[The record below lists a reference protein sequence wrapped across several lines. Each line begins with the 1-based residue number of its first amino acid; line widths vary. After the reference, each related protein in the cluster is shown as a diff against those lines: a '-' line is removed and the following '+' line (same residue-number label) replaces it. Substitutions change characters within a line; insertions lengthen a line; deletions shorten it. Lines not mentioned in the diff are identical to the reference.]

1 MTRSATVSVDQG
13 TNAGRLRFD
22 AGAVRQCER
31 TIQGVGNRRWATTRR
46 LNSRQSGFVPPS
58 PEPTSGASMR
68 TSATTSSNLART
80 TPSQP
85 MSSPRCV
92 TRLPPTS
99 HIRLLA
105 GPANFVTRD
114 PGVIASG
121 VAAVQVASGGRAIC
135 GIARGD
141 SAVMLAGKRP
151 QRHDD
156 LVRDLGFLQTYLGGG
171 ALEFGAERSSLEW
184 LGDLPYTPVPVELV
198 CSGPRTIALAAAVA
212 DRIGLSVGANPER
225 IRWAMEIIDAS
236 LAEHGR
242 TRADITVCAYLPIAV
257 SSDRESGRKALVS
270 RTAGWAHMSSFPGND
285 LASQPAILQR
295 VTTKL
300 RAGYDYRF
308 HNESAPLENAEH
320 GHGRSGVRRL
330 VRRGRPAVV
339 CGRAT
344 HRAGRARCRVLRRRG
359 AAERTRG
366 DGEPR

>member
-1 MTRSATVSVDQG
+1 MTRWATVSVDLG

-22 AGAVRQCER
+22 A
-31 TIQGVGNRRWATTRR
+31 TT
-46 LNSRQSGFVPPS
+46 QSGGGAHDTGGRQPNMGNDTKVEFSAIGFCPAFAGADVGRLYEDLGYDIKQFGENHTQS
-58 PEPTSGASMR
+58 ADVFAEMRDAAAATSR
-68 TSATTSSNLART
+68 
-80 TPSQP
+80 
-85 MSSPRCV
+85 
-92 TRLPPTS
+92 
-99 HIRLLA
+99 IRLLA

-184 LGDLPYTPVPVELV
+184 LGDLPYAPVPVELV

-242 TRADITVCAYLPIAV
+242 YPSRHHRLRLPADCRQLGPRERSQGAGVAYGRMGPHVEL
-257 SSDRESGRKALVS
+257 SG
-270 RTAGWAHMSSFPGND
+270 
-285 LASQPAILQR
+285 Q
-295 VTTKL
+295 
-300 RAGYDYRF
+300 
-308 HNESAPLENAEH
+308 
-320 GHGRSGVRRL
+320 RSGLTARDPAAGDDQAACRL
-330 VRRGRPAVV
+330 
-339 CGRAT
+339 
-344 HRAGRARCRVLRRRG
+344 
-359 AAERTRG
+359 
-366 DGEPR
+366 